1 MRGTQTFQRDPPLEL
16 PPMLSDEVSP
26 DVPEAEPGPLNEPL
40 SLKPLPG
47 IPLGAADVPLEP
59 LSELP
64 PEGGVVVVP
73 GLVSLS
79 AGGGVDGVDGVASGV
94 DCAGGAAV
102 PGPACSVP
110 PPPPPRLQAARL
122 IAIKPNKTSIFE
134 LCNFRFIPIPFNSP

>member
-1 MRGTQTFQRDPPLEL
+1 VEL
-16 PPMLSDEVSP
+16 PPILPDEGSP
-26 DVPEAEPGPLNEPL
+26 DVPAAEPAPPAEPP

-47 IPLGAADVPLEP
+47 IVPAAPEVLPELLP
-59 LSELP
+59 ELP

-79 AGGGVDGVDGVASGV
+79 AGGGVDGVDGVDGVASGAV
-94 DCAGGAAV
+94 CAGDTVV

-122 IAIKPNKTSIFE
+122 IAIKLDTTRIFE
-134 LCNFRFIPIPFNSP
+134 ICNFGFIPIPFNYR